1 MDPAAVH
8 AVNPRVPS
16 KPCCAVLVLA
26 GSLTPPLLLRTMRP
40 RSAHCGDDSA
50 GHSHSRHGSGIRVLV
65 GAALLLLAVC
75 ASAVVPAA
83 HAAHL
88 QFGMRAAW
96 SSTPLAFEAR

>member
-16 KPCCAVLVLA
+16 KPSCVVPRRVTH
-26 GSLTPPLLLRTMRP
+26 SLSFLLFRTMRP
-40 RSAHCGDDSA
+40 RSAHCGDDGA
-50 GHSHSRHGSGIRVLV
+50 GRSHSRHGSGIRVLV

-75 ASAVVPAA
+75 AAAVVPAA